1 MPATMLGSL
10 LVSLGLESGAFKSG
24 LDTSTKQ
31 FRQAQ
36 KQFEK
41 IGASMAD
48 VGKKMTL
55 GITLPMAAMA
65 GQAIAGAKDQA
76 KAMAQVEAALTS
88 MGAVSGKTAD
98 ELAKTAD
105 AMEMKSLFDADVILT
120 KITANLLTF
129 GNVAGDVF
137 DRAQQSAIDMAQ
149 RMGSDPQSAAI
160 MLGKALNSPI
170 QGITALTRVGV
181 QFTAAQKAQ
190 IEAFT
195 KTGQVAKAQGIILS
209 EVERQFAGAAEAAAN
224 EEPWRKAEVVWN
236 QAMDKIGE
244 ALLPII
250 PVIGDAI
257 AKIADTFS
265 NLSPEAQKFII
276 VAAGIAAALGPV
288 IFIVGQI
295 VSLAAPLAAALTTA
309 GAAAGGASTGF
320 AALAVAAA
328 PWIAAGAA
336 IGAVGYLIY
345 QNWDKIAPVLE
356 SVWEAISSTLGPPL
370 TAILNT
376 VTAMFTELWNG
387 PLGDLARGAIN
398 ILGQIAAAFLKA
410 FGGQILSML
419 KTAFTLIAAGL
430 ETLLEVGRMI
440 GSLFRGDVSGAFEHL
455 GRAINTLFGGLPAK
469 VIGWMAQ
476 LVTGVRGWL
485 VDRLNAVWD
494 WVIGKVKAVGQ
505 AFYNL
510 YDAVVGHSYIPDM
523 VDGIAAHMRRLD
535 AEMVKPVKDAANKAE
550 AAFRAL
556 QERMAAIMA
565 DLFPE
570 VRDQIDFQNRL
581 NDINAHFDAL
591 KTKAEKA
598 KKSVEELAQIE
609 RQRAAFLDAANRK
622 FAGLD
627 RDRLAVAPGAESPDI
642 EAQGKSL
649 EEISADISDRMGEA
663 FGKVGQQAAVMKVQ
677 VIESVAQMVEG
688 ALSELDRFV
697 RGVKSGNFF
706 DIIGGIFGALDKFG
720 SIFTGGKG
728 FNLFGMSFG
737 KLSGALAE
745 GGPAM
750 AGRSYLVGEEG
761 PEIFTPHISGSVI
774 PNDGIG
780 RGGSIA
786 QIVPSPYFDVVVNGH
801 VMRAGPGIAE
811 AGAAR
816 AHEQNAFASNWKLA

>member
-1 MPATMLGSL
+1 MAELLGSL
-10 LVSLGLESGAFKSG
+10 LVRLGLESGAFKSG
-24 LDTSTKQ
+24 LDASTKQ
-31 FRQAQ
+31 FKQAQ

-120 KITANLLTF
+120 KVTANLLTF

-149 RMGSDPQSAAI
+149 RMGSDPQGAAI
-160 MLGKALNSPI
+160 MLGKALNDPI
-170 QGITALTRVGV
+170 KGITALTRVGV

-195 KTGQVAKAQGIILS
+195 KTGQVARAQGIILG

-250 PVIGDAI
+250 PVVGDAI
-257 AKIADTFS
+257 AKIADAFA
-265 NLSPEAQKFII
+265 NLSPQAQKFII

-309 GAAAGGASTGF
+309 GAAAAAAGTGAAGASTGF

-336 IGAVGYLIY
+336 IAGVGYLIY

-370 TAILNT
+370 QQIIST
-376 VTAMFTELWNG
+376 VSAMFTELWRG
-387 PLGDLARGAIN
+387 PLGEWLRTVVSQ
-398 ILGQIAAAFLKA
+398 LGTLAAAFARTFGPVVLGVLKV
-410 FGGQILSML
+410 
-419 KTAFTLIAAGL
+419 AFTMIGNGL
-430 ETLLEVGRMI
+430 RALLEVGRAV
-440 GSLFRGDVSGAFEHL
+440 GSLFQGDVSGAFEHL
-455 GRAINTLFGGLPAK
+455 GRAINSWFGGLPAK

-476 LVTGVRGWL
+476 LVTGVRSWL

-494 WVIGKVKAVGQ
+494 WVAGKIETVRR
-505 AFYNL
+505 AFFNL

-523 VDGIAAHMRRLD
+523 VDQIGQHMRRLD
-535 AEMVKPVKDAANKAE
+535 VELAKPAKDASDKAE
-550 AAFRAL
+550 AAFRAM
-556 QERMAAIMA
+556 QERVRGIMARLFPDMAAQNQYLKDMA
-565 DLFPE
+565 
-570 VRDQIDFQNRL
+570 
-581 NDINAHFDAL
+581 DINAEYDAQL
-591 KTKAEKA
+591 EKV
-598 KKSVEELAQIE
+598 KKGSAEELAI
-609 RQRAAFLDAANRK
+609 NRK
-622 FAGLD
+622 RMLMLEGLRREMEGLANIDPRIFATVDG
-627 RDRLAVAPGAESPDI
+627 
-642 EAQGKSL
+642 GKTL
-649 EEISADISDRMGEA
+649 EEVSADIAGRAGEA
-663 FGKVGQQAAVMKVQ
+663 LGKVGKSAEVMKVR
-677 VIESVAQMVEG
+677 VVESFSGMVEG
-688 ALSELDRFV
+688 ALGQLDRLIN
-697 RGVKSGNFF
+697 GIKSGGFL
-706 DIIGGIFGALDKFG
+706 DIIEGIFGTLDKFG
-720 SIFTGGKG
+720 SLFTNGKG
-728 FNLFGMSFG
+728 FNIGGLTFGNTG
-737 KLSGALAE
+737 VDGALAG

-780 RGGSIA
+780 RGGGIA

-816 AHEQNAFASNWKLA
+816 AHEQSAFASNWKLA